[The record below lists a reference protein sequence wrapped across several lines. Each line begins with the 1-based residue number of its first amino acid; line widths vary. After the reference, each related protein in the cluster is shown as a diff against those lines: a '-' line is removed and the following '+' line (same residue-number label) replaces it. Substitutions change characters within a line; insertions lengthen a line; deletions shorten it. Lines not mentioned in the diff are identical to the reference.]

1 MQLIEHHQVSG
12 SPKITILVLKML
24 FTPSLSRA
32 CATADEASA
41 NAFSFTAAEKILTEM
56 A

>member
-1 MQLIEHHQVSG
+1 MQLIGHHQVSG
-12 SPKITILVLKML
+12 NPKI
-24 FTPSLSRA
+24 SRA

-41 NAFSFTAAEKILTEM
+41 KAFSFTAAEKILTEM